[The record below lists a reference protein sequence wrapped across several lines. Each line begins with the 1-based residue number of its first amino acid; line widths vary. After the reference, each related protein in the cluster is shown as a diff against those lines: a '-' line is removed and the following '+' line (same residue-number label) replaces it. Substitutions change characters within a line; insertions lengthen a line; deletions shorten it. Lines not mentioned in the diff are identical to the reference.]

1 MDSIRASSCE
11 VTDSK
16 KKKRVCL
23 SHCLEINHRY
33 NLDSFS
39 IMQGFSRLQKLGMCM
54 SRKSTDRKM
63 KETAQH
69 YQKKVKSWKASIE
82 MSRNTPTSESSI
94 SPQNQQQVQFLKCTW
109 IFLIVIKINREYI
122 FPKQAFAK

>member
-11 VTDSK
+11 VTDSEK
-16 KKKRVCL
+16 KKKVCL
-23 SHCLEINHRY
+23 CHCLEINHRY

-69 YQKKVKSWKASIE
+69 YQKKFKSWKASIE

-122 FPKQAFAK
+122 FPKQGFAK